1 MKRLILLGGGH
12 AHLKVLADLAEQPL
26 AGWDVQLVTPFR
38 RQIYSGMLPGWIA
51 GHYPLQRCSIALDAL
66 AARAGIAFHQTAA
79 VGLDLGSNALACADG
94 RLRTFDVL
102 SLDIGPAPALDGLP
116 GAVDH
121 ALPIRPI
128 EGFAAA
134 WPSLVKQIAGRS
146 THFGLIVLGAGAAG
160 LELAFAV
167 RHRALQEG
175 WRHLQVSL
183 VGSDVLPLEGAS
195 GIARARA
202 MRALSR
208 RQIGWHGSRRAARIG
223 QGNINFTQGDALAF
237 DGCLVATGAA
247 APAWLSASGLATDD
261 GGFVRVGE
269 TLQSTSHPNIL
280 AGGDVAS
287 TPWHLPRSGVYAV
300 RAGPVLSENLRAIC
314 GGRPPRPWTP
324 QARALYL
331 VSTGDRNALA
341 LWGRWCWEGRWVWRW
356 KDRIDRAF
364 VQRYG
369 SQA

>member
-12 AHLKVLADLAEQPL
+12 AHLTVLADLAQRPL
-26 AGWDVQLVTPFR
+26 DGWDVQLVSPFR
-38 RQIYSGMLPGWIA
+38 RQIYSGMLPGWVA
-51 GHYPLQRCSIALDAL
+51 GHYPLASCAIALDAL
-66 AARAGIAFHQTAA
+66 ADRAKIAFHRTGGVA
-79 VGLDLGSNALACADG
+79 LDPGVNTLTCADG
-94 RLRTFDVL
+94 KLRNFDVL

-116 GAVDH
+116 GGVDY

-134 WPSLVKQIAGRS
+134 WPSLLERIAGRS
-146 THFGLIVLGAGAAG
+146 INFHLVVLGAGAAG
-160 LELAFAV
+160 LELAFAI

-175 WRHLQVSL
+175 WGHLRVSL

-195 GIARARA
+195 GSARARA

-208 RQIGWHGSRRAARIG
+208 RRIGWHGPRRAVRIREG
-223 QGNINFTQGDALAF
+223 AIDFAEGDALAF

-247 APAWLSASGLATDD
+247 APAWLAASGLTTDD
-261 GGFVRVGE
+261 RGFVRVGP
-269 TLQSTSHPNIL
+269 TLQSTSHQNIL

-287 TPWHLPRSGVYAV
+287 SPWPLPKSGVYAV

-314 GGRPPRPWTP
+314 GGRPPQPWVP

-341 LWGRWCWEGRWVWRW
+341 LWGRWCWEGPWVWRW

-364 VQRYG
+364 VRRYG
-369 SQA
+369 TQA